1 MCQESCECLSKQNEK
16 QNEVYTDILSD
27 VSLLKEQ
34 ISLLEDIIK
43 SVIKAEEKDL
53 QTTQSPSTL
62 KEMLLLKYLKSTYK
76 EQQRM
81 YIEKAKGALLG
92 SLSLVNTVAN
102 SLNYL
107 GLKLFTTQ
115 TPRTQ
120 RGMEN

>member
-16 QNEVYTDILSD
+16 QNEVYTNILSD
-27 VSLLKEQ
+27 VSLLKDQ

-62 KEMLLLKYLKSTYK
+62 KEMLLLKYLKSIYK

-107 GLKLFTTQ
+107 ELKLFTTQ